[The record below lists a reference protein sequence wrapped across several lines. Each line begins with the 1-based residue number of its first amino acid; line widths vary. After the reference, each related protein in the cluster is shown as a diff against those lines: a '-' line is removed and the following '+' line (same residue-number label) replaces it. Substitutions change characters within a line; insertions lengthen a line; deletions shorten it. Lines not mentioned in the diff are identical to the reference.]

1 MKKPA
6 KPARLKH
13 QPATTAISQSAPS
26 HQAPAQVDAV
36 QHEQNLFRT
45 ILENLPSIVFCKD
58 KDGRYVLSNR
68 AHQCVLGATEEAI
81 LGKTAVDFHPPE
93 LARQYLEEEIQIMRT
108 GEPLPP
114 KEELAL
120 HHETGKQRWHL
131 TSRIPL
137 KDESGHVTGVL
148 GISHDITER
157 KRAEVELLCH
167 TKELAALNSLTR
179 RVSSSLSLETVVAS
193 ALQELLNAVKTD
205 IAFLFL
211 REGERLMLGGIAP
224 ESGRERFG
232 QIPEHRVG
240 ECLCGLAVRQGR
252 PLYSRDIFSDLRCT
266 WEECK
271 KAGYRSFAALP
282 LRAGDEIIGVVG
294 LASVTERDFEQQ
306 AKFLETLASAV
317 SASLQ
322 NARLFA
328 KTKQAEDEIRTILRT
343 TMDGFYL
350 VDKAGRFL
358 DTNDAYC
365 RIIGYSRE
373 ELLRM
378 AIKDIEA
385 IDTDEVI
392 KKRIQQIMDTGY
404 FCFETKHRRKDGKI
418 IIIEAS
424 VTALKDG
431 DGKLVVFMRDITD
444 RKQAEAKLNERMEE
458 LLTWENV
465 TLGREER
472 VMELKKEVNEL
483 LAEMGKPPRYRDPEE
498 EIL

>member
-1 MKKPA
+1 MQEG
-6 KPARLKH
+6 RL
-13 QPATTAISQSAPS
+13 P
-26 HQAPAQVDAV
+26 
-36 QHEQNLFRT
+36 
-45 ILENLPSIVFCKD
+45 
-58 KDGRYVLSNR
+58 
-68 AHQCVLGATEEAI
+68 
-81 LGKTAVDFHPPE
+81 
-93 LARQYLEEEIQIMRT
+93 
-108 GEPLPP
+108 
-114 KEELAL
+114 
-120 HHETGKQRWHL
+120 
-131 TSRIPL
+131 
-137 KDESGHVTGVL
+137 
-148 GISHDITER
+148 
-157 KRAEVELLCH
+157 
-167 TKELAALNSLTR
+167 
-179 RVSSSLSLETVVAS
+179 
-193 ALQELLNAVKTD
+193 
-205 IAFLFL
+205 
-211 REGERLMLGGIAP
+211 
-224 ESGRERFG
+224 
-232 QIPEHRVG
+232 
-240 ECLCGLAVRQGR
+240 
-252 PLYSRDIFSDLRCT
+252 
-266 WEECK
+266 
-271 KAGYRSFAALP
+271 SFAALP

-294 LASVTERDFEQQ
+294 LASVTERDFERQ

-385 IDTDEVI
+385 INTDEVI

-458 LLTWENV
+458 LLTWEN
-465 TLGREER
+465 
-472 VMELKKEVNEL
+472 
-483 LAEMGKPPRYRDPEE
+483 
-498 EIL
+498 